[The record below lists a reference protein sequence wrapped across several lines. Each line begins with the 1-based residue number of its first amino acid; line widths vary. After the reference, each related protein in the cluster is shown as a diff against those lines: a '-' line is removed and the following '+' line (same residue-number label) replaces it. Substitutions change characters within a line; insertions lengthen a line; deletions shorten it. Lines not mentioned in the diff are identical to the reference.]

1 MPMDPIQKQ
10 RRIKNLALGVVLVG
24 LAVLLFVVTLVRLGM
39 QP

>member
-10 RRIKNLALGVVLVG
+10 RRIKNLALGAILVG
-24 LAVLLFVVTLVRLGM
+24 LAALLFVVTLVRLGM